1 MKKGQ
6 ISIDL
11 TLTIIVAV
19 LIIMAFSG
27 VTTQIRDNQKEI
39 NLKNQLENEAIE
51 ISNLINTTQ
60 LFNNTNFI
68 VEKEINWVN
77 FGEKIFPPIVS
88 IDENKIIISETISGK
103 NISAQANFYNRD
115 TILIEIEKDKLVIKS
130 E

>member
-39 NLKNQLENEAIE
+39 NLKNQLENESIE
-51 ISNLINTTQ
+51 IANLINKTQ
-60 LFNNTNFI
+60 IFNNANFRI
-68 VEKEINWVN
+68 EKEIKWLN
-77 FGEKIFPPIVS
+77 FGEKKGPATIT
-88 IDENKIIISETISGK
+88 IDENKITISETISGK
-103 NISAQANFYNRD
+103 NLSAENYFYKRD
-115 TILIEIEKDKLVIKS
+115 SILIEIEKDKLVIKS